1 MLIPVGVVAGLA
13 SALLFAVVITGS
25 PLALMLSYI
34 APLPIFI
41 ASLGWRHHAGL
52 VATAVGTLAIA
63 IALSPN
69 VGFAFAV
76 GHGVPAWWI
85 AYLALLGRETLRADG
100 SADTEWYPV
109 GRLLMW
115 IGVVSALIT
124 LAGAVAIS
132 FDHERYQEMM
142 RRSIEAVLTASTAPG
157 GPLAGN
163 ISAQDAARFAGLLTS
178 LVPFVAG
185 LSFFTMIVANL
196 WLAARITK
204 AMGRLARPF
213 PFLPATQLPKEA
225 VIGLGVAA
233 LGANAFPGF
242 AGLACTALA
251 GALVMAFFLSGL
263 AAIHQMLADR
273 PWRGAA
279 LAALYVSLFL
289 IFTLGLPVIALFG
302 VADSLFNLRGSATPP
317 ALPPKTDTSEE
328 RKSPW
333 T

>member
-25 PLALMLSYI
+25 PLALLLSYI

-52 VATAVGTLAIA
+52 VATAAGTVAIA
-63 IALSPN
+63 VAISPQ
-69 VGFAFAV
+69 VGMAFGI
-76 GHGVPAWWI
+76 GHGLPAWWI
-85 AYLALLGRETLRADG
+85 AYLALLGRETLRADAG
-100 SADTEWYPV
+100 SDTEWYPV

-132 FDHERYQEMM
+132 FDHDRYQEMM
-142 RRSIEAVLTASTAPG
+142 RSAIETVLSAGRGPG
-157 GPLAGN
+157 GPLPGN
-163 ISAQDAARFAGLLTS
+163 MTPEDSQRLAGLLTS
-178 LVPFVAG
+178 LVPLVAG

-196 WLAARITK
+196 WLAAK
-204 AMGRLARPF
+204 ATRVAGRLARPF
-213 PFLPATQLPKEA
+213 PFLPATQMPREA
-225 VIGLGVAA
+225 VGA
-233 LGANAFPGF
+233 LGIGIIGANLLPGF

-302 VADSLFNLRGSATPP
+302 LADSLFNLRGPATPP
-317 ALPPKTDTSEE
+317 APPSLTDTTNE